1 MSLHVHPHDVCTH
14 YPNERLV
21 LVLQAAFILPVL
33 TAMVTEGLTSSQF
46 SAVQEPQAIVV
57 APTRELASQIYMEA
71 RKFAIG
77 TDVRPVVVYGG
88 TSVMHQ
94 LRQVENGANLVVGT
108 PGRLLDFVE
117 KGKVSESLT
126 SVC

>member
-1 MSLHVHPHDVCTH
+1 
-14 YPNERLV
+14 V

-117 KGKVSESLT
+117 KGKVRESLT
-126 SVC
+126 SACLLKNLL